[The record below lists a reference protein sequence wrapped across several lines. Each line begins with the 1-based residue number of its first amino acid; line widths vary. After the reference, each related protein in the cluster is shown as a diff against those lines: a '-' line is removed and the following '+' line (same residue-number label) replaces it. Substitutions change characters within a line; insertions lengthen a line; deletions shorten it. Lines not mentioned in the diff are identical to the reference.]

1 MLDRAE
7 ASGVQGHFRID
18 CYVPKL
24 SAPKLRQ
31 RDLAWVP
38 IENAKRWTNGIS
50 VSIFIWTAP
59 GPMMYISMFVHHPSS
74 DRWLL
79 FIYPISK
86 HRSRIV
92 FDRNVFMDDVGHP

>member
-1 MLDRAE
+1 VLVRAE
-7 ASGVQGHFRID
+7 TSGVEDHFRID
-18 CYVPKL
+18 CYVQKL

-50 VSIFIWTAP
+50 VSIFICIAL
-59 GPMMYISMFVHHPSS
+59 GPMYISMFVHHPSS

-92 FDRNVFMDDVGHP
+92 FDRDVFMDDVGHP

>member
-18 CYVPKL
+18 CYVQKL
-24 SAPKLRQ
+24 SAPKLLQ
-31 RDLAWVP
+31 RDLAWLL

-50 VSIFIWTAP
+50 VSISICMAP
-59 GPMMYISMFVHHPSS
+59 KPMYISMSVHHRSS
-74 DRWLL
+74 ERWLL

-86 HRSRIV
+86 LHRSCMV
-92 FDRNVFMDDVGHP
+92 FDTDVFMDDVGHP